1 MTHRTIPVMS
11 VQECITRPI
20 ALGVLTDLSKYI
32 NLNWLMEG
40 TDIHFSINGAGTPL
54 PNSRL
59 HEHSHKIRL
68 PADVR
73 ISLTLDEEP
82 TDSAS
87 MTKLG
92 SETTQYI
99 FADEEQ
105 RIYIKPIYTAIKAR
119 LGLEVTGKSRE
130 QVMFL
135 YRELTAKL
143 YSPLSVYMHEA
154 EYHYYVPNYV
164 MQLLIE
170 VNDTM
175 RAADPTADRL
185 KDYFNKHFTKTLTVM
200 GDVAAGRNQFAVKEK
215 GILINGR
222 FTHNASIPKPEVD
235 EELGIWKINL
245 EYEYYYDRLD
255 LIYLQHPISIYQTL
269 LPDRFLNIDERMT
282 PDTII
287 GQSSEFADSVGS
299 WKYTRHGT
307 MNEDWYFKQPYMDS
321 WNVEYKPSDFDP
333 IISYLLG
340 TDGQI
345 GDHVGNLSDVEFFEF
360 RDYLINYVTA
370 VHARLNV
377 FGGALVRLHL
387 YSGYNVMSNE
397 SYEVDS
403 DLNIVS
409 KTELPLVEQY
419 HGVLGLVNTLKG
431 LSFDARLELTQH
443 GRFFKNWIMIYMPWL
458 LPKFDDLDV
467 DDLDPGDV
475 MDIITAG
482 DDPSAIGNTGRV
494 PLVNRL
500 KLFYDL
506 RS

>member
-59 HEHSHKIRL
+59 YEHSHKIRL
-68 PADVR
+68 PADTK
-73 ISLTLDEEP
+73 IILTLDEEP

-130 QVMFL
+130 DVMFL
-135 YRELTAKL
+135 YRELISKL

-154 EYHYYVPNYV
+154 EYHYYIPNYV

-175 RAADPTADRL
+175 RAADPAADSL

-200 GDVAAGRNQFAVKEK
+200 SDIGGGQMQFAIKEK

-222 FTHNASIPKPEVD
+222 FTHNASIPKPEAD
-235 EELGIWKINL
+235 EELGIWKISL

-269 LPDRFLNIDERMT
+269 LSDRFLKIDERMT
-282 PDTII
+282 PDTIVA
-287 GQSSEFADSVGS
+287 QSSEFADSVGA

-307 MNEDWYFKQPYMDS
+307 MTEDWYYKQPYMDS
-321 WNVEYKPSDFDP
+321 WCVAYKPSDFDP

-340 TDGQI
+340 TNGQI
-345 GDHVGNLSDVEFFEF
+345 DDQIGNLSDVQFFEF

-370 VHARLNV
+370 VHERLNV

-387 YSGYNVMSNE
+387 YSGYNVMATDG
-397 SYEVDS
+397 YEVDA
-403 DLNIVS
+403 DLNIVA

-431 LSFDARLELTQH
+431 LSHDARLELAQH
-443 GRFFKNWIMIYMPWL
+443 GHFFKNWIMIYMPWL
-458 LPKFDDLDV
+458 LPRFDGLDLDN
-467 DDLDPGDV
+467 LDPSDV
-475 MDIITAG
+475 LDIITKV
-482 DDPSAIGNTGRV
+482 DDPEMIGNTGRV

-500 KLFYDL
+500 KLFYDI